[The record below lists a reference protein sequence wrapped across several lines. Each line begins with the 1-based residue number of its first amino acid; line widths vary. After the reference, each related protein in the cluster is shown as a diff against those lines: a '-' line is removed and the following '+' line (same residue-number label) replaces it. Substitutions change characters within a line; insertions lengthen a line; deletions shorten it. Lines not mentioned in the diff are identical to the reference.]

1 MAIVTGEDAPDLTDD
16 GRRLRVALGDRGVSA
31 EGTVWDDPGVDWER
45 YDLALIRSCWK
56 YYTDPGGFE
65 EWLSRLERAGVT
77 VRNPPDVVRWN
88 RHKSYL
94 PELAA
99 AGVETVPTEVVPRGA
114 DRTLAAVLDDRGW
127 DEAVVK
133 PAVGTSS
140 AGVWRTSRETARADQ
155 DRFESPFPAARQVGD
170 SATPSEGGTLS
181 ERDRIVQPFVPE
193 VAAGELS
200 LVFLG
205 GEYSHAWRSVR
216 ADDALGVDAA
226 EGLSR
231 AYEPAASTV
240 GTATGVLDAAGD
252 VGGFDPGRLTHARVD
267 GVVRDGEFLSLE
279 LELVEPFLDLSRGD
293 GAVGALADAAVAA
306 LQ

>member
-1 MAIVTGEDAPDLTDD
+1 VAIVTGEDAPDLTDD

-155 DRFESPFPAARQVGD
+155 DRFEAPFPAARRVGD
-170 SATPSEGGTLS
+170 TASPDEGGTLS

-193 VAAGELS
+193 VARGELS
-200 LVFLG
+200 FVFFG
-205 GEYSHAWRSVR
+205 GEYSHAWHSVR
-216 ADDALGVDAA
+216 ADDALGVDA
-226 EGLSR
+226 EGGGPRGYDPDPATVES
-231 AYEPAASTV
+231 AASV
-240 GTATGVLDAAGD
+240 LRTAGR
-252 VGGFDPGRLTHARVD
+252 VGGFDPVELAHARVD
-267 GVVRDGEFLSLE
+267 GVVRDGEFLLLE
-279 LELVEPFLDLSRGD
+279 LELIEPYLHLDARA
-293 GAVGALADAAVAA
+293 GAVEDYAEALTST
-306 LQ
+306 LE